1 MPEPFAPALGQTAP
15 APGKRL
21 QFEGRLL
28 QFRGHSLQL
37 PRKGISSWAICS
49 SSWKKPPSPEPLSPS
64 PGKRLR
70 LPALPSPAAA
80 PGSGAEAGGGA
91 GRGGN
96 VPRSGGRRQSGGS
109 MERSCLPPLEQE
121 ALEAWLDDHGDFT
134 RSYFVRKATREM
146 VNAWFAE
153 RVHTIPVCKEGS
165 KSQSAAAC
173 ACHQPAC
180 AETTNSG
187 TPARKISASEFDR
200 PLRPIFVKDSVGAV
214 SFLSDSEKKE
224 QMPLPSPRIETSAG
238 DQCSRLLELVK
249 DISSHLDVTA
259 LCHKIFLHIHELI
272 AADRYSLFLVCED
285 SSNEKFLVSR
295 LFDVAEGSTLEEASN
310 NCIRLEWNKGIVGHV
325 AAIGQPLNI
334 KNAYE
339 DPRFNAEVDQI
350 TGYKTQSILCMPIK
364 NHREEVVGVAQAIN
378 KKSGIGGTFTEQDE
392 KDFAAYLAFCG
403 IVLHNAQLYET
414 SLLENRRNQ
423 VLLDL
428 ASLIF
433 EEQQSLEVILKK
445 IAATIISFMQVQRC
459 TIFIV
464 DEDCTDSF
472 SSVFHMEAEELE
484 DAAEN
489 LKRDHD
495 TNKINYMYAQYVK
508 NTMEPLNIPDVCKD
522 RRFPWTND
530 NAENVNQHIKSLLC
544 TPIKNGKKNKVI
556 GVCQLVNKMEE
567 NSGKIKAF
575 NRNDE
580 QFLEAFV
587 IFCGLGIQNTQ
598 MYEAV
603 ERAMA
608 KQMVTLEVLSYHASA
623 AEEET
628 RELQAAVVP
637 SAQSLNL
644 TDFYFSDF
652 ELSDFETTL
661 CTIRMFTD
669 LNLVQNFQMKHEV
682 LCRWILSVK
691 KNYRKN
697 VAYHNWR
704 HAFNTAQCMFA
715 ALKSGKIQSKLTDL
729 ETLALL
735 IATLSHDLDHRG
747 VNNSY
752 IQRSEH
758 PLAQLYCHS
767 IMEHHHFDQ
776 CLMILNSP
784 GNQILSSLSIEEYKA
799 TLKMIKQAIL
809 ATDLALYIKRRG
821 EFFEL
826 LRKKQFNWEDPTQ
839 KELFLAMLMTACDLS
854 AITKPWPVQQRIA
867 ELVATEFFDQGDKER
882 KELNIEPTDLM
893 NREKKNKIPS
903 MQVGFI
909 DAVCLQLYEALTHVS
924 EACYPLLDGCR
935 KNRQKWQ
942 SLAEQQEKNLING
955 ESNQAKRN

>member
-1 MPEPFAPALGQTAP
+1 MERAG
-15 APGKRL
+15 
-21 QFEGRLL
+21 
-28 QFRGHSLQL
+28 
-37 PRKGISSWAICS
+37 
-49 SSWKKPPSPEPLSPS
+49 
-64 PGKRLR
+64 
-70 LPALPSPAAA
+70 
-80 PGSGAEAGGGA
+80 PGSA
-91 GRGGN
+91 RPQQQWDQDS
-96 VPRSGGRRQSGGS
+96 V
-109 MERSCLPPLEQE
+109 
-121 ALEAWLDDHGDFT
+121 EAWLDDHWDFT
-134 RSYFVRKATREM
+134 FSYFVRKGTREM

-153 RVHTIPVCKEGS
+153 RVHTIPVCKEGVKGHAES
-165 KSQSAAAC
+165 CSC
-173 ACHQPAC
+173 PLQPSTR
-180 AETTNSG
+180 AESSVPG
-187 TPARKISASEFDR
+187 TPTRKISASEFDR
-200 PLRPIFVKDSVGAV
+200 PLRPIVIKDSEGTV
-214 SFLSDSEKKE
+214 SFLSDSDKKE
-224 QMPLPSPRIETSAG
+224 QMPLTSPRFDNDEG

-259 LCHKIFLHIHELI
+259 LCHKIFLHIHGLI
-272 AADRYSLFLVCED
+272 SADRYSLFLVCED
-285 SSNEKFLVSR
+285 SSNDKFLISR

-325 AAIGQPLNI
+325 AALGEPLNI
-334 KNAYE
+334 KDAYE

-378 KKSGIGGTFTEQDE
+378 KKSGNGGTFTEKDE

-414 SLLENRRNQ
+414 SLLENKRNQ
-423 VLLDL
+423 
-428 ASLIF
+428 
-433 EEQQSLEVILKK
+433 
-445 IAATIISFMQVQRC
+445 
-459 TIFIV
+459 
-464 DEDCTDSF
+464 DSF
-472 SSVFHMEAEELE
+472 SSVFHMECEELE
-484 DAAEN
+484 KSSDTLTRERDAN
-489 LKRDHD
+489 R
-495 TNKINYMYAQYVK
+495 INYMYAQYVK
-508 NTMEPLNIPDVCKD
+508 NTMEPLNIPDVSKD
-522 RRFPWTND
+522 KRFPWTNE
-530 NAENVNQHIKSLLC
+530 NMGNVNQQCIRSLLC

-567 NSGKIKAF
+567 TTGKVKPF

-628 RELQAAVVP
+628 RELQSLAAAVVP
-637 SAQSLNL
+637 SAQTLKI
-644 TDFYFSDF
+644 TDFGFSDF
-652 ELSDFETTL
+652 ELSDLDTAL

-669 LNLVQNFQMKHEV
+669 LNLVQSFQMKHEV

-715 ALKSGKIQSKLTDL
+715 ALKAGKIQNRLTDL

-735 IATLSHDLDHRG
+735 IAALSHDLDHRG

-784 GNQILSSLSIEEYKA
+784 GNQILSGLSIEEYKT
-799 TLKMIKQAIL
+799 TLKIIKQAIL

-826 LRKKQFNWEDPTQ
+826 IRKNQFNLEDPHQ

-854 AITKPWPVQQRIA
+854 AITKPWPIQQRIA
-867 ELVATEFFDQGDKER
+867 ELVATEFFDQGDRER

-909 DAVCLQLYEALTHVS
+909 DAICLQLYEALTHVS
-924 EACYPLLDGCR
+924 EDCFPLLDGCR

-942 SLAEQQEKNLING
+942 ALAEQQEKTLING
-955 ESNQAKRN
+955 ESSQTKRN

>member
-1 MPEPFAPALGQTAP
+1 MERAG
-15 APGKRL
+15 
-21 QFEGRLL
+21 
-28 QFRGHSLQL
+28 
-37 PRKGISSWAICS
+37 
-49 SSWKKPPSPEPLSPS
+49 
-64 PGKRLR
+64 
-70 LPALPSPAAA
+70 
-80 PGSGAEAGGGA
+80 PGSA
-91 GRGGN
+91 RPQQQWDQDS
-96 VPRSGGRRQSGGS
+96 V
-109 MERSCLPPLEQE
+109 
-121 ALEAWLDDHGDFT
+121 EAWLDDHWNFT
-134 RSYFVRKATREM
+134 FSYFVRKGTREM

-153 RVHTIPVCKEGS
+153 RVHTIPVCKEGVRGHAES
-165 KSQSAAAC
+165 CSC
-173 ACHQPAC
+173 PLQPSTR
-180 AETTNSG
+180 AESSVPG
-187 TPARKISASEFDR
+187 TPTRKISASEFDR
-200 PLRPIFVKDSVGAV
+200 PLRPIVIKDSEGTV
-214 SFLSDSEKKE
+214 SFLSDSDKKE
-224 QMPLPSPRIETSAG
+224 QMPLTSPRFDNDEG

-259 LCHKIFLHIHELI
+259 LCHKIFLHIHGLI
-272 AADRYSLFLVCED
+272 SADRYSLFLVCED
-285 SSNEKFLVSR
+285 SSNDKFLISR

-325 AAIGQPLNI
+325 AALGEPLNI
-334 KNAYE
+334 KDAYE

-378 KKSGIGGTFTEQDE
+378 KKSGNGGTFTEKDE

-414 SLLENRRNQ
+414 SLLENKRNQ

-445 IAATIISFMQVQRC
+445 IAATIISFMQVQKC

-464 DEDCTDSF
+464 DEDCSDSF
-472 SSVFHMEAEELE
+472 SSVFHMECEELE
-484 DAAEN
+484 KSSDTLTRERDAN
-489 LKRDHD
+489 R
-495 TNKINYMYAQYVK
+495 INYMYAQYVK
-508 NTMEPLNIPDVCKD
+508 NTMEPLNIPDVSKD
-522 RRFPWTND
+522 KRFPWTNE
-530 NAENVNQHIKSLLC
+530 NMGNVNQQCIRSLLC

-567 NSGKIKAF
+567 TTGKVKPF

-628 RELQAAVVP
+628 RELQ
-637 SAQSLNL
+637 SLA
-644 TDFYFSDF
+644 
-652 ELSDFETTL
+652 
-661 CTIRMFTD
+661 
-669 LNLVQNFQMKHEV
+669 V

-715 ALKSGKIQSKLTDL
+715 ALKAGKIQNRLTDL

-735 IATLSHDLDHRG
+735 IAALSHDLDHRG

-784 GNQILSSLSIEEYKA
+784 GNQILSGLSIEEYKT
-799 TLKMIKQAIL
+799 TLKIIKQAIL

-826 LRKKQFNWEDPTQ
+826 IRKNQFNLEDPHQ

-854 AITKPWPVQQRIA
+854 AITKPWPIQQRIA
-867 ELVATEFFDQGDKER
+867 ELVATEFFDQGDRER

-909 DAVCLQLYEALTHVS
+909 DAICLQLYEALTHVS
-924 EACYPLLDGCR
+924 EDCFPLLDGCR

-942 SLAEQQEKNLING
+942 ALAEQQEKTLING
-955 ESNQAKRN
+955 ESSQTKRN

>member
-1 MPEPFAPALGQTAP
+1 MFDMLPF
-15 APGKRL
+15 
-21 QFEGRLL
+21 
-28 QFRGHSLQL
+28 
-37 PRKGISSWAICS
+37 
-49 SSWKKPPSPEPLSPS
+49 
-64 PGKRLR
+64 
-70 LPALPSPAAA
+70 
-80 PGSGAEAGGGA
+80 
-91 GRGGN
+91 
-96 VPRSGGRRQSGGS
+96 
-109 MERSCLPPLEQE
+109 
-121 ALEAWLDDHGDFT
+121 GD
-134 RSYFVRKATREM
+134 KTREM

-153 RVHTIPVCKEGS
+153 RVHTIPVCKEGIRS
-165 KSQSAAAC
+165 HTESCSCPSQQSPRADSSA
-173 ACHQPAC
+173 P
-180 AETTNSG
+180 G
-187 TPARKISASEFDR
+187 TPTRKISASEFDR
-200 PLRPIFVKDSVGAV
+200 PLRPIVVKDSEGTV

-224 QMPLPSPRIETSAG
+224 QMPLTPPRFDNDEG

-259 LCHKIFLHIHELI
+259 LCHKIFLHIHGLI
-272 AADRYSLFLVCED
+272 SADRYSLFLVCED
-285 SSNEKFLVSR
+285 SSNDKFLISR

-325 AAIGQPLNI
+325 AAFGEPLNI
-334 KNAYE
+334 KDAYE

-350 TGYKTQSILCMPIK
+350 TGYRTQSILCMPIK

-378 KKSGIGGTFTEQDE
+378 KRSGNGGTFTEKDE

-414 SLLENRRNQ
+414 SLLENKRNQ

-445 IAATIISFMQVQRC
+445 IAATIISFMQVQKC

-464 DEDCTDSF
+464 DEDCSDSF
-472 SSVFHMEAEELE
+472 SSVFHMECEELE
-484 DAAEN
+484 KSSDTLTRERDAN
-489 LKRDHD
+489 R
-495 TNKINYMYAQYVK
+495 INYMYAQYVK
-508 NTMEPLNIPDVCKD
+508 NTMEPLNIPDVSKD
-522 RRFPWTND
+522 KRFPWTN
-530 NAENVNQHIKSLLC
+530 ENTGSVSQQFIRSLLC

-567 NSGKIKAF
+567 NTGKVKPF

-628 RELQAAVVP
+628 RELQ
-637 SAQSLNL
+637 SLA
-644 TDFYFSDF
+644 
-652 ELSDFETTL
+652 
-661 CTIRMFTD
+661 
-669 LNLVQNFQMKHEV
+669 V

-715 ALKSGKIQSKLTDL
+715 ALKAGKIQNKLTDL

-735 IATLSHDLDHRG
+735 IAALSHDLDHRG

-784 GNQILSSLSIEEYKA
+784 GNQILSGLSIEEYKT
-799 TLKMIKQAIL
+799 TLKIIKQAIL

-826 LRKKQFNWEDPTQ
+826 IRKNQFNLEDPHQ

-854 AITKPWPVQQRIA
+854 AITKPWPIQQRIA
-867 ELVATEFFDQGDKER
+867 ELVATEFFDQGDRER
-882 KELNIEPTDLM
+882 KELNIEPADLM

-909 DAVCLQLYEALTHVS
+909 DAICLQLYEALTHVS
-924 EACYPLLDGCR
+924 EDCFPLLDGCR

-942 SLAEQQEKNLING
+942 ALAEQQEKMLING
-955 ESNQAKRN
+955 ESSQAKRN

>member
-1 MPEPFAPALGQTAP
+1 
-15 APGKRL
+15 
-21 QFEGRLL
+21 
-28 QFRGHSLQL
+28 
-37 PRKGISSWAICS
+37 
-49 SSWKKPPSPEPLSPS
+49 
-64 PGKRLR
+64 
-70 LPALPSPAAA
+70 
-80 PGSGAEAGGGA
+80 
-91 GRGGN
+91 
-96 VPRSGGRRQSGGS
+96 
-109 MERSCLPPLEQE
+109 MERSCHPLPQQE
-121 ALEAWLDDHGDFT
+121 AVEAWLDDHWDFT

-153 RVHTIPVCKEGS
+153 RVHTIPVGKEGTKNHS
-165 KSQSAAAC
+165 EDCSCPA
-173 ACHQPAC
+173 HQTTR
-180 AETTNSG
+180 AESPNPG
-187 TPARKISASEFDR
+187 TPVRKISASEFDR
-200 PLRPIFVKDSVGAV
+200 PLRPIIVKDSVGTV
-214 SFLSDSEKKE
+214 SFLSGSGKKE
-224 QMPLPSPRIETSAG
+224 QMPLQSPRIGTDAG

-249 DISSHLDVTA
+249 DISTHLDVTA

-325 AAIGQPLNI
+325 AALGQPLNI

-378 KKSGIGGTFTEQDE
+378 KKSGIGGIFTEQDE

-403 IVLHNAQLYET
+403 IVLYNAQLYET

-433 EEQQSLEVILKK
+433 EEQQCLEVILKK

-472 SSVFHMEAEELE
+472 SSVFHMEFEEL
-484 DAAEN
+484 DDSADV
-489 LKRDHD
+489 LKRDYD
-495 TNKINYMYAQYVK
+495 ANKINYMYAQYVK

-522 RRFPWTND
+522 RRFPWTNE

-567 NSGKIKAF
+567 NLGKIKAF

-598 MYEAV
+598 MYETV

-628 RELQAAVVP
+628 RELQVTATAVVP
-637 SAQSLNL
+637 SAQSLKL

-652 ELSDFETTL
+652 ELSDMETTL
-661 CTIRMFTD
+661 CSIRMFTD
-669 LNLVQNFQMKHEV
+669 LNLVQNFQMKHE
-682 LCRWILSVK
+682 
-691 KNYRKN
+691 N
-697 VAYHNWR
+697 
-704 HAFNTAQCMFA
+704 
-715 ALKSGKIQSKLTDL
+715 KLTDL
-729 ETLALL
+729 EILALL
-735 IATLSHDLDHRG
+735 IAALSHDLDHRG

-784 GNQILSSLSIEEYKA
+784 GNQILSNLSIEEYKA

-809 ATDLALYIKRRG
+809 ATDLALYFKRRG

-826 LRKKQFNWEDPTQ
+826 LQKKQFNWEDPLQ

-854 AITKPWPVQQRIA
+854 AITKPWPIQQRIA

-882 KELNIEPTDLM
+882 KELNTEPTDLM

-909 DAVCLQLYEALTHVS
+909 DAICLELYEALTHVS

-955 ESNQAKRN
+955 ESNQPKRN

>member
-1 MPEPFAPALGQTAP
+1 
-15 APGKRL
+15 
-21 QFEGRLL
+21 
-28 QFRGHSLQL
+28 
-37 PRKGISSWAICS
+37 
-49 SSWKKPPSPEPLSPS
+49 
-64 PGKRLR
+64 
-70 LPALPSPAAA
+70 
-80 PGSGAEAGGGA
+80 
-91 GRGGN
+91 
-96 VPRSGGRRQSGGS
+96 
-109 MERSCLPPLEQE
+109 
-121 ALEAWLDDHGDFT
+121 
-134 RSYFVRKATREM
+134 M

-153 RVHTIPVCKEGS
+153 RVHPIPVCKEGTKTHS
-165 KSQSAAAC
+165 ESCSCSA
-173 ACHQPAC
+173 QLFTC
-180 AETTNSG
+180 AEITNPG

-200 PLRPIFVKDSVGAV
+200 PLRPIVVKDSVGTV

-224 QMPLPSPRIETSAG
+224 QMPLQSPKIRTDIG

-325 AAIGQPLNI
+325 AALGQPLNI

-392 KDFAAYLAFCG
+392 KDFAAYLTFCG

-464 DEDCTDSF
+464 DEDCPDSF
-472 SSVFHMEAEELE
+472 SSVFHMESEELE
-484 DAAEN
+484 DSADV
-489 LKRDHD
+489 LKRDYD

-522 RRFPWTND
+522 RRFPWTNE
-530 NAENVNQHIKSLLC
+530 NAENINQHVKSLLC

-598 MYEAV
+598 MYEVV

-628 RELQAAVVP
+628 RELQVTAAAVVP

-644 TDFYFSDF
+644 TDFNFSDF

-715 ALKSGKIQSKLTDL
+715 ALRSGKIQSKLTDL

-735 IATLSHDLDHRG
+735 IAALSHDLDHRG

-826 LRKKQFNWEDPTQ
+826 LRKKQFDWEDPMQ

-909 DAVCLQLYEALTHVS
+909 DAICLQLYEAMTHVS

-955 ESNQAKRN
+955 ESNQSKRN

>member
-1 MPEPFAPALGQTAP
+1 M
-15 APGKRL
+15 
-21 QFEGRLL
+21 EG
-28 QFRGHSLQL
+28 
-37 PRKGISSWAICS
+37 S
-49 SSWKKPPSPEPLSPS
+49 SSPQPQDHEGIES
-64 PGKRLR
+64 
-70 LPALPSPAAA
+70 
-80 PGSGAEAGGGA
+80 
-91 GRGGN
+91 
-96 VPRSGGRRQSGGS
+96 
-109 MERSCLPPLEQE
+109 
-121 ALEAWLDDHGDFT
+121 WLDDHWDFT
-134 RSYFVRKATREM
+134 HSYFVRKATREM

-153 RVHTIPVCKEGS
+153 RVHTIPATKEGG
-165 KSQSAAAC
+165 KTAT
-173 ACHQPAC
+173 
-180 AETTNSG
+180 ETNQLFENNTQA
-187 TPARKISASEFDR
+187 TPVRKISASEFDR
-200 PLRPIFVKDSVGAV
+200 PLRPIVVKDSVGTV
-214 SFLSDSEKKE
+214 TFLSDSEKRE
-224 QMPLPSPRIETSAG
+224 LMPLQPPNVSSAS

-295 LFDVAEGSTLEEASN
+295 LFDVAEGTTLEEASN
-310 NCIRLEWNKGIVGHV
+310 NCIRLEWSKGIVGHV
-325 AAIGQPLNI
+325 AEFGQPLNI
-334 KNAYE
+334 KDAYK
-339 DPRFNAEVDQI
+339 DSRFNAEVDQI

-378 KKSGIGGTFTEQDE
+378 KKSGNNATFTEQDE

-433 EEQQSLEVILKK
+433 EEQQCLEVLLKK
-445 IAATIISFMQVQRC
+445 IAATILSFMQAQRC

-464 DEDCTDSF
+464 DEDSPDTF
-472 SSVFHMEAEELE
+472 SSVFHMESEELE
-484 DAAEN
+484 DSPDAI
-489 LKRDHD
+489 KREYDV
-495 TNKINYMYAQYVK
+495 NKINYMYAQYVT
-508 NTMEPLNIPDVCKD
+508 NTMEPLNIPDVYKD
-522 RRFPWTND
+522 KRFSWTNGIE
-530 NAENVNQHIKSLLC
+530 ENSAKHTQSLLC

-556 GVCQLVNKMEE
+556 GVCQLVNKVDE

-580 QFLEAFV
+580 QFLEAFA

-608 KQMVTLEVLSYHASA
+608 KQMVTLEILSYHASA

-628 RELQAAVVP
+628 LELQVTAGTILP
-637 SAQSLNL
+637 SAHSLRL

-652 ELSDFETTL
+652 ELSDMETTL
-661 CTIRMFTD
+661 ATSRMFTD
-669 LNLVQNFQMKHEV
+669 LNLVQNFQMKYET

-715 ALKSGKIQSKLTDL
+715 ALKTGKIQNKLSDL
-729 ETLALL
+729 EILSLM
-735 IATLSHDLDHRG
+735 IATLCHDLDHRG
-747 VNNSY
+747 VNNAF

-767 IMEHHHFDQ
+767 IMENHHFDQ
-776 CLMILNSP
+776 CLMILNSQ
-784 GNQILSSLSIEEYKA
+784 GNQILSGLSVQDYKTA
-799 TLKMIKQAIL
+799 LKMIKKAIL
-809 ATDLALYIKRRG
+809 ATDLALFIKRRT
-821 EFFEL
+821 EFFNL
-826 LRKKQFNWEDPTQ
+826 VKKKIFSWDNPSQ
-839 KELFLAMLMTACDLS
+839 KELLLSMLMTACDLS

-867 ELVATEFFDQGDKER
+867 ELIASEFYDQGDKER
-882 KELNIEPTDLM
+882 KELNIEPIDLM
-893 NREKKNKIPS
+893 NREKKDKIPS

-909 DAVCLQLYEALTHVS
+909 DAVCLDLYETLTQVS
-924 EACYPLLDGCR
+924 EACFPLLEGCKR
-935 KNRQKWQ
+935 NKQRWQ
-942 SLAEQQEKNLING
+942 VLAEQQQNMVNG
-955 ESNQAKRN
+955 ENNQPKQDCAMD

>member
-1 MPEPFAPALGQTAP
+1 MERAG
-15 APGKRL
+15 PG
-21 QFEGRLL
+21 
-28 QFRGHSLQL
+28 
-37 PRKGISSWAICS
+37 C
-49 SSWKKPPSPEPLSPS
+49 
-64 PGKRLR
+64 
-70 LPALPSPAAA
+70 
-80 PGSGAEAGGGA
+80 
-91 GRGGN
+91 
-96 VPRSGGRRQSGGS
+96 GRRQQRDRDSV
-109 MERSCLPPLEQE
+109 
-121 ALEAWLDDHGDFT
+121 EAWLDDHWDFT
-134 RSYFVRKATREM
+134 FSYFVRKATREM

-153 RVHTIPVCKEGS
+153 RVHNIPVCKEGIRGHTES
-165 KSQSAAAC
+165 CSCPLQQSPRAD
-173 ACHQPAC
+173 
-180 AETTNSG
+180 NSAPG

-200 PLRPIFVKDSVGAV
+200 PLRPIVVTDSEGTV

-224 QMPLPSPRIETSAG
+224 QMPLTSPRFDNDEG

-259 LCHKIFLHIHELI
+259 LCHKIFLHIHGLI
-272 AADRYSLFLVCED
+272 SADRYSLFLVCED
-285 SSNEKFLVSR
+285 SSNDKFLISR

-325 AAIGQPLNI
+325 AALGEPLNI
-334 KNAYE
+334 KDAYE

-378 KKSGIGGTFTEQDE
+378 KKSGNGGTFTEKDE
-392 KDFAAYLAFCG
+392 K
-403 IVLHNAQLYET
+403 VPKP
-414 SLLENRRNQ
+414 

-445 IAATIISFMQVQRC
+445 IAATIISFMQVQKC

-464 DEDCTDSF
+464 DEDCSDSF
-472 SSVFHMEAEELE
+472 SSVFHMECEELE
-484 DAAEN
+484 KSSDTLTRERDA
-489 LKRDHD
+489 
-495 TNKINYMYAQYVK
+495 NKINYMYAQYVK
-508 NTMEPLNIPDVCKD
+508 NTMEPLNIPDISKD
-522 RRFPWTND
+522 KRFPWTNE
-530 NAENVNQHIKSLLC
+530 NTGNVNQQCIRSLLC

-567 NSGKIKAF
+567 NTGKVKPF

-608 KQMVTLEVLSYHASA
+608 KQMVTLEVDS
-623 AEEET
+623 
-628 RELQAAVVP
+628 ELLPFPPLFHFLLLPLPKAAVVP
-637 SAQSLNL
+637 SAQTLKI
-644 TDFYFSDF
+644 TDFSFSDF
-652 ELSDFETTL
+652 ELSDLETAL

-715 ALKSGKIQSKLTDL
+715 ALKAGKIQNKLTDL
-729 ETLALL
+729 EILALL
-735 IATLSHDLDHRG
+735 IAALSHDLDHRG

-784 GNQILSSLSIEEYKA
+784 GNQILSGLSIEEYKT
-799 TLKMIKQAIL
+799 TLKIIKQAIL

-826 LRKKQFNWEDPTQ
+826 IRKNQFNLEDPHQ

-854 AITKPWPVQQRIA
+854 AITKPWPIQQRIA
-867 ELVATEFFDQGDKER
+867 ELVASEFFDQGDRER

-909 DAVCLQLYEALTHVS
+909 DAICLQLYEALTHVS
-924 EACYPLLDGCR
+924 EGCFPLLDGCR

-942 SLAEQQEKNLING
+942 ALAEQQEEVLLNG
-955 ESNQAKRN
+955 ESGQAQRN

>member
-1 MPEPFAPALGQTAP
+1 MVIAAHHYSCLFAQ
-15 APGKRL
+15 
-21 QFEGRLL
+21 
-28 QFRGHSLQL
+28 
-37 PRKGISSWAICS
+37 RKNLNSREVLIGS
-49 SSWKKPPSPEPLSPS
+49 
-64 PGKRLR
+64 
-70 LPALPSPAAA
+70 LPSC
-80 PGSGAEAGGGA
+80 
-91 GRGGN
+91 
-96 VPRSGGRRQSGGS
+96 VV
-109 MERSCLPPLEQE
+109 L
-121 ALEAWLDDHGDFT
+121 
-134 RSYFVRKATREM
+134 EM

-153 RVHTIPVCKEGS
+153 RVHPIPVCKEGARGHAES
-165 KSQSAAAC
+165 CPCPSQQSPRADGSA
-173 ACHQPAC
+173 P
-180 AETTNSG
+180 G

-200 PLRPIFVKDSVGAV
+200 PLRPIVVKDSEGTV
-214 SFLSDSEKKE
+214 SFVSDAEKKE
-224 QMPLPSPRIETSAG
+224 QMPLTPPRFDHDEG

-259 LCHKIFLHIHELI
+259 LCHKIFLHIHGLI
-272 AADRYSLFLVCED
+272 SADRYSLFLVCED
-285 SSNEKFLVSR
+285 SSNDKFLVSR

-325 AAIGQPLNI
+325 AARGEPLNI
-334 KNAYE
+334 RDAYE

-350 TGYKTQSILCMPIK
+350 TGYRTQSILCMPIK

-378 KKSGIGGTFTEQDE
+378 KKSGNGGTFTEKDE
-392 KDFAAYLAFCG
+392 K
-403 IVLHNAQLYET
+403 
-414 SLLENRRNQ
+414 

-445 IAATIISFMQVQRC
+445 IAATIISFMQVQKC

-464 DEDCTDSF
+464 DEDCSDSF
-472 SSVFHMEAEELE
+472 SSVFHMECEELE
-484 DAAEN
+484 KSSDTLTREHDAN
-489 LKRDHD
+489 R
-495 TNKINYMYAQYVK
+495 INYMYAQYVK
-508 NTMEPLNIPDVCKD
+508 NTMEPLNVPDVTKD
-522 RRFPWTND
+522 KRFPWTNENTG
-530 NAENVNQHIKSLLC
+530 NASQQRIRSLLC

-567 NSGKIKAF
+567 NSGQVKPF

-628 RELQAAVVP
+628 KELQSLAVLSYHASAAEEETKELQSLAAAVVP
-637 SAQSLNL
+637 SAQTLKI
-644 TDFYFSDF
+644 TDFSFSDF
-652 ELSDFETTL
+652 ELSDLETAL

-715 ALKSGKIQSKLTDL
+715 ALKAGKIQSKLTDL
-729 ETLALL
+729 EVLALL
-735 IATLSHDLDHRG
+735 VAALSHDLDHRG

-767 IMEHHHFDQ
+767 TLEHHHFDQ
-776 CLMILNSP
+776 CLMVLNSP
-784 GNQILSSLSIEEYKA
+784 GNQILSGLSIEEYKT
-799 TLKMIKQAIL
+799 TLKIIKQAIL
-809 ATDLALYIKRRG
+809 ATDLAVYIKRRG

-826 LRKKQFNWEDPTQ
+826 IRKNQFRLEDPHQ

-854 AITKPWPVQQRIA
+854 AITKPWPIQQRIA
-867 ELVATEFFDQGDKER
+867 ELVASEFFDQGDKER

-909 DAVCLQLYEALTHVS
+909 DAICLQLYEALTRVS
-924 EACYPLLDGCR
+924 EDCFPLLDGCR

-942 SLAEQQEKNLING
+942 ALAEQQEQALVNG
-955 ESNQAKRN
+955 ESGQAKRS